1 MTDISTSAWL
11 DDTFT
16 SLSDHWTTESAPRT
30 VREWTTQ
37 KRAQSI
43 KAPPCGKT
51 VCDDPAVIRNYE
63 SRLELRSKKVSVIAY
78 AMCAYLFTYL
88 FTTNDTAVKNQ
99 GLSAKCT
106 REDNF
111 HFGLINT

>member
-1 MTDISTSAWL
+1 MIDISTSAWL

-63 SRLELRSKKVSVIAY
+63 SRSELKSKKVSVIAY
-78 AMCAYLFTYL
+78 AMCAYLLTRSHL
-88 FTTNDTAVKNQ
+88 IILLLRIKGCLPNAQESITTLLV
-99 GLSAKCT
+99 
-106 REDNF
+106 
-111 HFGLINT
+111 

>member
-1 MTDISTSAWL
+1 MIDISTSAWL

-63 SRLELRSKKVSVIAY
+63 SRSELKSKKVSVIAY
-78 AMCAYLFTYL
+78 AMCEYLLTHLHLSNY
-88 FTTNDTAVKNQ
+88 NAIKNQ
-99 GLSAKCT
+99 GLSGKCT
-106 REDNF
+106 GEHNYP
-111 HFGLINT
+111 FGLI